1 MHLDSVKRPKAC
13 PQHIPAQ
20 PSVPCLI
27 LTQLESESSTSI
39 SPIAGVP
46 TSGLHQ
52 ASSSKSFQP
61 SFSPIVK
68 EVAPSHPSHHV
79 IASGSDLEE
88 VEVASMVSSQSSEPI
103 VHASDD
109 GLQNQNLSLRD
120 FVGYMGKVWSNYKD
134 WVLRAS

>member
-1 MHLDSVKRPKAC
+1 MS
-13 PQHIPAQ
+13 
-20 PSVPCLI
+20 CLI
-27 LTQLESESSTSI
+27 LTQLESESSTSV

-61 SFSPIVK
+61 SFGPIVK

-88 VEVASMVSSQSSEPI
+88 IKVASIVSSQSSEPI

-109 GLQNQNLSLRD
+109 GLQNQHLSLRD
-120 FVGYMGKVWSNYKD
+120 FVGDMGKVWGNSNSKD

>member
-1 MHLDSVKRPKAC
+1 MPKTQHLDSVKRPEAC
-13 PQHIPAQ
+13 PQHIPTQ
-20 PSVPCLI
+20 PSVSCLV
-27 LTQLESESSTSI
+27 LTQLESESSTLV

-61 SFSPIVK
+61 SFGPIVK

-79 IASGSDLEE
+79 IASESDLEE
-88 VEVASMVSSQSSEPI
+88 VKVASIVSSQSSEPI

-109 GLQNQNLSLRD
+109 GLQKQHL
-120 FVGYMGKVWSNYKD
+120 
-134 WVLRAS
+134 